1 MKQLQNKIVQL
12 ENKTGNA
19 VSNAIDSAKSAVGA
33 TGAVAGAPRMV
44 LIGPPGA
51 GTSYSPLLSST
62 YSSSTSF
69 AAHNIVHTA
78 GKRPSPDGER
88 RHC

>member
-1 MKQLQNKIVQL
+1 MQQLQNKIVQL

-51 GTSYSPLLSST
+51 GTYTPLLHLHLIHLALRLISCTLSERL
-62 YSSSTSF
+62 
-69 AAHNIVHTA
+69 A
-78 GKRPSPDGER
+78 SPDGEPR
-88 RHC
+88 PR